1 MKTARQKALS
11 DLKEEA
17 YVLLLIQWTLG
28 VVEEAPE
35 GRDDV
40 FEEVLHRDINFD
52 LVWYA
57 IQIEVIIVE
66 KLVSVI
72 RLEEVKIIFNA

>member
-1 MKTARQKALS
+1 METARQKALC
-11 DLKEEA
+11 DLEEEA
-17 YVLLLIQWTLG
+17 YVLLLIHRALS

-35 GRDDV
+35 GRYDV
-40 FEEVLHRDINFD
+40 FEEVLHSDINFD
-52 LVWYA
+52 LVRYA